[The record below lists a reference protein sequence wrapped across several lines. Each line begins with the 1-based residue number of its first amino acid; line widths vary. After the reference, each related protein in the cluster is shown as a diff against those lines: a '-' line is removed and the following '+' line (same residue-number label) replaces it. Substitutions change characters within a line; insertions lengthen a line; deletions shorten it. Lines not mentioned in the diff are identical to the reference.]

1 MNVVDQFYDVIDEC
15 CMLLNEK
22 LHLNYLD
29 CLIRVGNDLLYEIND
44 SKLEE
49 EDYKFLES
57 KYQMIQEISITNEEV
72 RQAMQLLI
80 IKALKHIN
88 MNLEIMT
95 PDYINYIIGYLIN
108 EYFNNNKKII
118 TILDTEVGTGNLINA
133 VANFVENETNL
144 IGVENNKIL
153 IDVCKTNS
161 ELQNNEIVLYFQ
173 DTLTKIMDKVDVAIG
188 DLEATEK
195 DNKYYPYEIIL
206 NYLSNINEDGVFI
219 YLIENDF
226 FNRKQLTDFK
236 NKFNGTFLGLIVLP
250 NNLFNE
256 KHIGKSILIGSPKK
270 INNLEMMIIQ
280 LSELNNKE
288 KFLKNLQEIE
298 QWIKRIREEI
308 KNENYIS

>member
-1 MNVVDQFYDVIDEC
+1 MNVVDEFYDVIDEC
-15 CMLLNEK
+15 CMLLNDK

-29 CLIRVGNDLLYEIND
+29 CLIRVGNDILYEIND

-49 EDYKFLES
+49 EDYKFLEL
-57 KYQMIQEISITNEEV
+57 KYQKIQEISITNEEV

-88 MNLEIMT
+88 MKLEIMT

-108 EYFNNNKKII
+108 KYYDNNNVL
-118 TILDTEVGTGNLINA
+118 TILDSEVGTGNLINA
-133 VANFVENETNL
+133 VANFVNNETNL

-153 IDVCKTNS
+153 IDICKTNS

-173 DTLTKIMDKVDVAIG
+173 DTLTKIMDKVDVVIG
-188 DLEATEK
+188 DLEAYEK

-206 NYLSNINEDGVFI
+206 NYSSNINDDGLFI

-226 FNRKQLTDFK
+226 FNKKQLTDFK
-236 NKFNGTFLGLIVLP
+236 TKFNGTFLGLIVLP

-256 KHIGKSILIGSPKK
+256 KHIGKSLLIGSPKK
-270 INNLEMMIIQ
+270 IKNLEMMIIQ

-298 QWIKRIREEI
+298 QWIKKIREEI
-308 KNENYIS
+308 RNENYIS